1 MAQTGRAPYDPPMQP
16 GGGDALARVGE
27 GALSTAKHAIMD
39 EFELATG
46 PLVARM
52 LDNFRASI
60 PTYST
65 LPDETLRQV
74 REIVHGNLLRIAD
87 CLRDGRGPTAD
98 EMAPFLDSAA
108 RRAREGVELT
118 GLLEAYR
125 HGAREAWQEIRRI
138 TEEHDEPAL
147 GLEFAT
153 LLMAY
158 IDTVSGAVADA
169 YLAEFE
175 SLTSDR
181 EAARRDFLDGL
192 LHGSLADGELSARG
206 EALGLDPAGV
216 YIVCLLALV
225 DEPDDGERGDGM
237 RTKQRALRSMVG
249 ALPNGQRSLIVN
261 RGAELVAIV
270 PTPPGGEDELRTRL
284 EQFMGRAGESLGRP
298 IAVGIGRAH
307 EDLAELAAGYRE
319 AAVALAAARS
329 GTPRIAVYGQ
339 VLMEELILR
348 EPAVSRRLVSGAL
361 DPLRPHP
368 YLIETLEMY
377 LRHGPSLPDVAE
389 HLHVHANTVA
399 YRLGRIRDLTGR
411 DPRTPLGVAHLALA
425 LRAAELLGE
434 IPDAP

>member
-1 MAQTGRAPYDPPMQP
+1 MQP
-16 GGGDALARVGE
+16 GGGDALARVG
-27 GALSTAKHAIMD
+27 GDAPSDAKHVIMD
-39 EFELATG
+39 EFERATG

-52 LDNFRASI
+52 LDNFRSTI
-60 PTYST
+60 PTYT
-65 LPDETLRQV
+65 ALPDETVRQV
-74 REIVHGNLLRIAD
+74 REVIQANLLRIAD
-87 CLRDGRGPTAD
+87 CLRDGRGPTAED
-98 EMAPFLDSAA
+98 MAPFLESAA

-138 TEEHDEPAL
+138 TEEHGAHAL

-192 LHGSLADGELSARG
+192 LHGSLTDGELSARAT
-206 EALGLDPAGV
+206 ALGLDPAV
-216 YIVCLLALV
+216 AYAVCLIAVLG
-225 DEPDDGERGDGM
+225 DDTDGETL

-270 PTPPGGEDELRTRL
+270 PCPPGGEDELRTRL
-284 EQFMGRAGESLGRP
+284 EQFIERAGETLDRP
-298 IAVGIGRAH
+298 LEVGIARVH
-307 EDLAELAAGYRE
+307 EDLTELASGYRE
-319 AAVALAAARS
+319 AGVALAAARS
-329 GTPRIAVYGQ
+329 STPRIAIYGQ

-348 EPAVSRRLVSGAL
+348 EPAISRRLITGAL

-368 YLIETLEMY
+368 YLIETLEVY
-377 LRHGPSLPDVAE
+377 LRQGPSLPEVAE
-389 HLHVHANTVA
+389 TLHVHANTVA
-399 YRLGRIRDLTGR
+399 YRLGRIRELTGR

-425 LRAAELLGE
+425 LRASELLGE
-434 IPDAP
+434 ITDVPGNT

>member
-1 MAQTGRAPYDPPMQP
+1 LAQTGRAPYDPPMQP
-16 GGGDALARVGE
+16 GGGDALARVG
-27 GALSTAKHAIMD
+27 GDAPSDAKHMIMD
-39 EFELATG
+39 EFERATG

-52 LDNFRASI
+52 LDNFRATI
-60 PTYST
+60 PTYTS
-65 LPDETLRQV
+65 LPEETVRQV
-74 REIVHGNLLRIAD
+74 REVVHANLLSIAD
-87 CLRDGRGPTAD
+87 CLRDGREPTAED
-98 EMAPFLDSAA
+98 MAPFLESAA

-125 HGAREAWQEIRRI
+125 HGAREAWQELRRI
-138 TEEHDEPAL
+138 TEEHGEHAQ

-192 LHGSLADGELSARG
+192 LHGSLTDGELSARAA
-206 EALGLDPAGV
+206 ALGLDPAV
-216 YIVCLLALV
+216 AYAVCLIAVLG
-225 DEPDDGERGDGM
+225 DGSDGETL
-237 RTKQRALRSMVG
+237 RTKQRSLRSMVG

-270 PTPPGGEDELRTRL
+270 PCPPGGEDELRTRL
-284 EQFMGRAGESLGRP
+284 EQFMERAAETLGRP
-298 IAVGIGRAH
+298 LAVGIARVH
-307 EDLAELAAGYRE
+307 EDLTELASGYRE
-319 AAVALAAARS
+319 ASVALAAARS

-348 EPAVSRRLVSGAL
+348 EPAISRRLVSGAL

-368 YLIETLEMY
+368 YLIETLEVY
-377 LRHGPSLPDVAE
+377 LRQGPSLPDVAE
-389 HLHVHANTVA
+389 TLHVHANTVA
-399 YRLGRIRDLTGR
+399 YRLGRIRELTGR

-434 IPDAP
+434 IPDVP

>member
-1 MAQTGRAPYDPPMQP
+1 MQP
-16 GGGDALARVGE
+16 GGGDALARVG
-27 GALSTAKHAIMD
+27 GDAPSDAKHMIMD
-39 EFELATG
+39 GFELATG

-52 LDNFRASI
+52 LDNFRSTI
-60 PTYST
+60 PTYSS
-65 LPDETLRQV
+65 LPDETVRQV
-74 REIVHGNLLRIAD
+74 REVIHANLLAIAV
-87 CLRDGRGPTAD
+87 CLRDGREPTVE
-98 EMAPFLDSAA
+98 EMEPFLESAA

-118 GLLEAYR
+118 DLLEAYR

-138 TEEHDEPAL
+138 TEEHGEHAQ

-153 LLMAY
+153 VLMAY

-192 LHGSLADGELSARG
+192 LHGSLTDGELSARAA
-206 EALGLDPAGV
+206 ALGLDPAMA
-216 YIVCLLALV
+216 YAVCLVAVLG
-225 DEPDDGERGDGM
+225 DSSDGETL
-237 RTKQRALRSMVG
+237 RTKHRALRSMVA

-270 PTPPGGEDELRTRL
+270 PCQIGAEDELRDRL
-284 EQFMGRAGESLGRP
+284 EQFMERAAETLDRP
-298 IAVGIGRAH
+298 LAVGIARAH
-307 EDLAELAAGYRE
+307 EDLTELASGYRE
-319 AAVALAAARS
+319 ASVALAAARS

-348 EPAVSRRLVSGAL
+348 EPAISRRLVNGAL

-368 YLIETLEMY
+368 YLIETLEVY
-377 LRHGPSLPDVAE
+377 LRQGPSLPDVAE
-389 HLHVHANTVA
+389 TLHVHANTVA
-399 YRLGRIRDLTGR
+399 YRLGRIRELTGR

-434 IPDAP
+434 IPEAP